1 MLYFFQQALNGLH
14 SGALYAL
21 LAFGYVLTNGILHR
35 TNLAHGA
42 LFAFCGQTMILTAVF
57 GYQMLWLTLLAAVA
71 LGVVTAFL
79 YAALVSQVLSRNVFE
94 PLAQRT
100 PNAVVVT
107 TLGVLL
113 FLSEA
118 SRIAA
123 DTHDLWLPPMLA
135 QPIVIAQDAT
145 FKATLTLIQL
155 LDCAVA
161 LAALGLASW
170 AFVRSSF
177 GRRWRA
183 VSDDPK
189 AAAMCGIDVRAVFR
203 HAVLS
208 SGFFAALAGIMA
220 GLYYGNVSFDSG
232 LVYGLKILFVTAV
245 GGYLSPPR
253 AALGAAAFGMA
264 ESLWAGYFAVE
275 WRDAWIY
282 LFLVA
287 MLVLAGPR
295 RDTGKVA

>member
-1 MLYFFQQALNGLH
+1 MLYFFQQVLNGLH
-14 SGALYAL
+14 SGAIYAL

-35 TNLAHGA
+35 TNLAYGA
-42 LFAFCGQTMILTAVF
+42 LFAFCGQTMILTVAF
-57 GYQMLWLTLLAAVA
+57 GYQVLWLTLLAAVA

-79 YAALVSQVLSRNVFE
+79 YAGLISNVLSRSVFE
-94 PLAQRT
+94 PLADRT
-100 PNAVVVT
+100 PNAIVVT
-107 TLGVLL
+107 TLGILL
-113 FLSEA
+113 VLSEA

-123 DTHDLWLPPMLA
+123 DTHDWWLPPMLA
-135 QPIVIAQDAT
+135 QPIVFAQDAS

-155 LDCAVA
+155 IDCAIV
-161 LAALGLASW
+161 LAAIILAAW
-170 AFVRSSF
+170 AFARSGF

-183 VSDDPK
+183 VSDDPH
-189 AAAMCGIDVRAVFR
+189 AAALCGVDVRMVFR

-208 SGFFAALAGIMA
+208 GGFCAALAGVMA
-220 GLYYGNVSFDSG
+220 ALYYGNVSFGSG

-264 ESLWAGYFAVE
+264 ESLWAGYFPIE
-275 WRDAWIY
+275 WRDGWMY

-287 MLVLAGPR
+287 ALVLIGPG
-295 RDTGKVA
+295 RDQQKIA